1 MGYDRST
8 PKRPVNMS
16 LNEDLVRQARA
27 ITSNLSETVEVLL
40 AAFVDDAEAKAKG
53 RKQQI
58 AAHIAANDAFVAKY
72 GSLAD
77 EFSSL

>member
-1 MGYDRST
+1 MGYDRSA

-16 LNEDLVRQARA
+16 LNEDLIRRARG
-27 ITSNLSETVEVLL
+27 ITSNLSDTVEGLL
-40 AAFVDDAEAKAKG
+40 AAFVDDAEAKVKEG
-53 RKQQI
+53 ERQT
-58 AAHIAANDAFVAKY
+58 AAHIAASDAFVAKY